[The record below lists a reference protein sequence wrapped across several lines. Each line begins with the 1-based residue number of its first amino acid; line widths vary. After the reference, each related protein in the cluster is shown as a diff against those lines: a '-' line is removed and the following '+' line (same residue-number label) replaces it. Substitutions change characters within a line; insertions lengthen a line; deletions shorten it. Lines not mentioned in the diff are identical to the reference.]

1 MSENSSD
8 QGILFIF
15 DSPSGILSAANV
27 FLQCIL
33 SLGIDDWE
41 TYIEEES

>member
-15 DSPSGILSAANV
+15 DSPSGILSANV